1 MSPMKAL
8 PHGSYH
14 SSLALGTLS
23 RDVFRLTVAGLV
35 SRTQQ
40 FSLQDLRLN
49 FSEWSFTSRQGDRL
63 PSHDSSWS
71 GCTLN
76 ELIEFVGVSGQA
88 HYIEFVCSQSESEGA
103 FSVPVA
109 DLDHGEIGLV
119 WERNGES
126 LSAEE
131 GGPLLVLVP
140 GLDGYQPLPG
150 VSRINLVIIP
160 CSNGRRGPGPALA
173 A

>member
-1 MSPMKAL
+1 MASMKAL
-8 PHGSYH
+8 PHDPYD
-14 SSLALGTLS
+14 SSLALTQ
-23 RDVFRLTVAGLV
+23 RWDVFRLTVAGLI

-49 FSEWSFTSRQGDRL
+49 FNEWSSAGRQGDRL
-63 PSHDSSWS
+63 SSHDSSWS
-71 GCTLN
+71 GCSLN

-88 HYIEFVCSQSESEGA
+88 HYIEFVFSESETGGV
-103 FSVPVA
+103 FSVPVT
-109 DLDHGEIGLV
+109 DLEHGEIGLV
-119 WERNGES
+119 WQRDGES
-126 LSAEE
+126 LSADE

-160 CSNGRRGPGPALA
+160 CSTSRRGPGPALA

>member
-1 MSPMKAL
+1 MNAL
-8 PHGSYH
+8 PHDSYD
-14 SSLALGTLS
+14 SSLALRTLS
-23 RDVFRLTVAGLV
+23 RNLFRLTVAGLV

-49 FSEWSFTSRQGDRL
+49 FSEWSFTSRPGDRL
-63 PSHDSSWS
+63 SSHDSSWS

-76 ELIEFVGVSGQA
+76 ELIEFVGVCGQA
-88 HYIEFVCSQSESEGA
+88 HYIEFICSQSEGA
-103 FSVPVA
+103 FSVPVT
-109 DLDHGEIGLV
+109 DLEHGEIGLV

-131 GGPLLVLVP
+131 GGPLLALVP
-140 GLDGYQPLPG
+140 GLQGYQPLPG
-150 VSRINLVIIP
+150 VVRINLVIIP
-160 CSNGRRGPGPALA
+160 DLNGRRGSSPALA

>member
-1 MSPMKAL
+1 MASMKAL
-8 PHGSYH
+8 PHDSCD
-14 SSLALGTLS
+14 SSLALTQ
-23 RDVFRLTVAGLV
+23 RWDVFRLTVAGLV

-49 FSEWSFTSRQGDRL
+49 FNEWSSAGRQGDRL

-71 GCTLN
+71 GCSLN

-88 HYIEFVCSQSESEGA
+88 HYIEFVFSESETGGV
-103 FSVPVA
+103 FSVPVT
-109 DLDHGEIGLV
+109 DLEHGEIGLV
-119 WERNGES
+119 WQRDGEP
-126 LSAEE
+126 LSADE

-160 CSNGRRGPGPALA
+160 CSTSRRGPGPALA

>member
-1 MSPMKAL
+1 MEAL
-8 PHGSYH
+8 PHDSYDC
-14 SSLALGTLS
+14 SLALTPRWDL
-23 RDVFRLTVAGLV
+23 FRLTVAGLV

-40 FSLQDLRLN
+40 FSLRDLRLHFN
-49 FSEWSFTSRQGDRL
+49 EWSSAGGNGDRF
-63 PSHDSSWS
+63 SAHGVSWS
-71 GCTLN
+71 GCSLN
-76 ELIEFVGVSGQA
+76 ELLEFVGVSGQA
-88 HYIEFVCSQSESEGA
+88 HYIEFVFSESETDRV
-103 FSVPVA
+103 FSVPVT
-109 DLDHGEIGLV
+109 DLKHGEIGLV

-150 VSRINLVIIP
+150 VSRISLVIIP
-160 CSNGRRGPGPALA
+160 GSISRREPSPALA

>member
-1 MSPMKAL
+1 MPSMNAL
-8 PHGSYH
+8 PHDSCD
-14 SSLALGTLS
+14 SSLALTQ
-23 RDVFRLTVAGLV
+23 RWDVFRLTVAGLV

-49 FSEWSFTSRQGDRL
+49 FNEWSSAGWQGDRL
-63 PSHDSSWS
+63 SSHDSSWS
-71 GCTLN
+71 GCSLN

-88 HYIEFVCSQSESEGA
+88 HYIEFVFSESETGGV
-103 FSVPVA
+103 FSVPVT
-109 DLDHGEIGLV
+109 DLEHGEIGLV
-119 WERNGES
+119 WQRDGES
-126 LSAEE
+126 LSADE

-160 CSNGRRGPGPALA
+160 CSTSRRGPGPALA

>member
-1 MSPMKAL
+1 MPNMDAL
-8 PHGSYH
+8 PHDSSN
-14 SSLALGTLS
+14 SSLALTQS
-23 RDVFRLTVAGLV
+23 WDVFRLTVGGLV

-40 FSLQDLRLN
+40 FSLRDLRLN
-49 FSEWSFTSRQGDRL
+49 FSEWSAATRHRDRFS
-63 PSHDSSWS
+63 SHDHSWF
-71 GCTLN
+71 GCSLN

-88 HYIEFVCSQSESEGA
+88 HHIEFVFSESETKGV
-103 FSVPVA
+103 FSVPLT
-109 DLDHGEIGLV
+109 DLEHAEIGLV

-160 CSNGRRGPGPALA
+160 CSTNRRGFGPALA